1 MRFKD
6 SSFPVTWGAE
16 SMKFILQICVL
27 AWLCNAC
34 AWLGIQPGLRF
45 DERSFSVMNVNLFD
59 QRVPSSL
66 SKKNWK
72 GDWLFRRERL
82 ELVDEQLRVT
92 RPDIVVFQE
101 MLTRRDSP
109 SESDINILS
118 AGALEGYQWDAD
130 PIQSFEDTQEMQYN
144 SVAVGLPIKLQ
155 ETEALTKN
163 YWPVGSEG
171 YMTYSL
177 LELDRKPIL
186 LVNLSM
192 PKTAQKADY
201 WYRFVRVEVREL
213 LTRLRVCEQ
222 RLVVSGHM
230 PGGSVWPG
238 YSDFLK
244 EFNLKDT
251 ASGFCE
257 AASDCLTTSTQN
269 DLFMATSQGQAPA
282 HSERILVHEDALILS
297 SNTVLQKMRE
307 KTVYGPTYGIHRLWA
322 SPDFGWQA
330 QLRLPQCKR

>member
-1 MRFKD
+1 MLRFIPR
-6 SSFPVTWGAE
+6 F
-16 SMKFILQICVL
+16 CVL
-27 AWLCNAC
+27 ACLTNAC

-45 DERSFSVMNVNLFD
+45 DERSFSVMNINLFD

-66 SKKNWK
+66 AKKNWK

-82 ELVDEQLRVT
+82 ELVDDQLRVT

-118 AGALEGYQWDAD
+118 AGALEGYQWDAEL
-130 PIQSFEDTQEMQYN
+130 IQSYEDTQEMQFN
-144 SVAVGLPIKLQ
+144 AVAVGLPIKLQ
-155 ETEALTKN
+155 TTEALAKSF
-163 YWPVGSEG
+163 WPIGTEG

-177 LELDRKPIL
+177 MVLDQTPL
-186 LVNLSM
+186 VVVNLSM
-192 PKTAQKADY
+192 PKTAQKADF
-201 WYRFVRVEVREL
+201 WYHSVRVELREVL
-213 LTRLRVCEQ
+213 KRLGVCEE
-222 RLVVSGHM
+222 RLIVSGHM

-238 YSDFLK
+238 YTEFLK
-244 EFNLKDT
+244 EFRLKDT
-251 ASGFCE
+251 ATGFCE

-282 HSERILVHEDALILS
+282 HSERVLVHEDALIMS

-307 KTVYGPTYGIHRLWA
+307 KSVYGPSYGIHRLWA
-322 SPDFGWQA
+322 SPVFGWQA
-330 QLRLPQCKR
+330 QLRLPQCP